1 MEQFIK
7 EYLPKVDIT
16 TNTLSERVSFLY
28 EVASKMCP
36 EKIERI
42 FIDDYINED
51 KSRGYESIWFFSK
64 RFILEAHDFETKYE
78 LDIVP
83 IIVYRF
89 LIQLKDYDFCEATE
103 ESRMRVFITFGG
115 DITGELKAAKENCDI
130 LRDIVFTYI
139 QPKLSS

>member
-103 ESRMRVFITFGG
+103 ESRMRVFITFGE
-115 DITGELKAAKENCDI
+115 DMTGELKASKENCDI

>member
-1 MEQFIK
+1 MEQFN
-7 EYLPKVDIT
+7 EYLRKVDIT
-16 TNTLSERVSFLY
+16 TKVLSDRVRFLY
-28 EVASKMCP
+28 EAASKICP

-83 IIVYRF
+83 IIVYR
-89 LIQLKDYDFCEATE
+89 LMIELKDYDFCKATE
-103 ESRMRVFITFGG
+103 ESRMRVSLTFAE
-115 DITGELKAAKENCDI
+115 DLTGELKAAKENCDI
-130 LRDIVFTYI
+130 LRDIIFTYI
-139 QPKLSS
+139 QPKFSN